1 MNALRFN
8 VAGLLKDPA
17 GAAREYEV
25 DVPPAG
31 YASLLEDA
39 KPVAGLA
46 GRVRMMRTPRSIFVR
61 GHLSTSVEVECGRCL
76 AAVVAPLAFDV
87 ESEFFPEIDI
97 VTGHS
102 LPLPADDLAFTIDPN
117 HELDLSE
124 VVRQHLLLELPM
136 STICDDACRGLCPR
150 CGANLNQG
158 SCTCVEVPADE
169 RLAPL
174 LELFERAGT
183 STE

>member
-25 DVPPAG
+25 DVPPAA

-76 AAVVAPLAFDV
+76 TAVVVPLAFDV
-87 ESEFFPEIDI
+87 ESEFNNPWNGAVRTFTLDYDAQYDD
-97 VTGHS
+97 VTYELATGNFTAGHI
-102 LPLPADDLAFTIDPN
+102 LYTVHAHRTRTGPGADVDVEFDVSVTVDFDGTGLATIT
-117 HELDLSE
+117 LDGS
-124 VVRQHLLLELPM
+124 RKYQLELE
-136 STICDDACRGLCPR
+136 SGDVIKL
-150 CGANLNQG
+150 
-158 SCTCVEVPADE
+158 
-169 RLAPL
+169 
-174 LELFERAGT
+174 
-183 STE
+183 